1 MGRSRY
7 LSALGTLTF
16 LSYLVSSPAA
26 HAEGSRDLVSSGGN
40 RPYLEYRTDLNA
52 NILRRTIIKVYAN
65 AGETIDLG
73 SSAIGI
79 GINANIGRINYR
91 SPSNVAGTC
100 STVAVSGRIPGSI
113 ANRSEE
119 VAGPGNGSN
128 GTFVPCRITVPSG
141 QSGIWEIDFVSPNPN
156 NVSGPSSNPPP
167 IAATDNWDQLNNA
180 SYISAWDVTVRSSAG
195 TPISGRVYANY
206 YAFNM
211 GGNNRSLS
219 SEFTVLTR
227 EGYQYRID
235 LNGLD
240 PFGFIF
246 FANRNG
252 FYDQASGDPIF
263 RSLQLVGQNP
273 GQLPPGYFF
282 QNPNNADTG
291 IYVTQK
297 TFVNRPDSSMPATAN
312 SPTGNTWLYREPVP
326 PPVPT
331 GFGFVGIEGTAGQAG
346 TSPLGGSLTFNSP
359 AQTSYSITID
369 INQDNIYGNANDRTF
384 VGRAVV
390 GANSVFWDGL
400 DDNGNRVP
408 VSTIPYNVRMNLYAG
423 EAHFPMIDAEQN
435 NSGIIV
441 QRLNQPGGLTSVSEN
456 PFNIYYDDRNTSVNN
471 YTVCAT
477 GETSFSP
484 ADNPGCYGG
493 GPTPR
498 QALTGINSSGGAHR
512 FTSNF
517 GDRRGID
524 TWVYYPSVDVAI
536 PGGISLK
543 EADLIVDKTV
553 DKATANP
560 GDQLIYT
567 ITVRNNGPSDEPGIG
582 FRDTVPE
589 TLTNV
594 SWSCAVTSGT
604 GACGAANGAGNT
616 IDTTLDLNNQAVAT
630 YTVTG
635 DLSTE
640 ASGSITNVATAIRN
654 NDITDPNLSNN
665 TDDAITTIAAR
676 PPVGG
681 TICYSVA
688 NSNDRLVKVD
698 INTGVENIVG
708 TAAGSPDI
716 SAIAYWPLTGILYAT
731 NANRLGTLNTNTG
744 AYTNLSSSF
753 GSGNGSAGTKT
764 FSEVDG
770 LTFHPFTGELYGS
783 VRDSGQDLLIKINPA
798 TGAPIAD
805 AFGPNRTYLV
815 IQADDVGDITFD
827 SETGYLYGIIGNN
840 ADTLARINTTDG
852 TVTTIGSLGVTGME
866 GLTVYNNGSFY
877 GTTSSNS
884 PNGNSFYRISKTTGQ
899 ATKIRDLTTGR
910 NYESVDCLTGG
921 ANEITGT
928 VFLDPDQSGTLNAG
942 DSGTENAA
950 VRLYR
955 DVNGNGQVD
964 SGDIL
969 LTLQK
974 TIASGTFGFR
984 FAANGSFVMDVD
996 PATLPPVNSVFTTD
1010 NVEVA
1015 NFGLSL
1021 NAVDANNDFGHYT
1034 NSNLAIVKRITAI
1047 NGIRLTDSVDN
1058 LTDANDNHPN
1068 WPSGKSSAG
1077 ISTFLAGAV
1086 EKFAE
1091 PGDVVEYTIYYLA
1104 TGNFPVTNVKL
1115 CDRIPINTTYISNSM
1130 VLFTSGNTNNLT
1142 DNNFDNDAGEYIGV
1156 GDSTAVP
1163 CPGTN
1168 NNGTILINL
1177 ARSPDQLPNATAP
1190 GTPTNAYGFIRFRVT
1205 IN

>member
-1 MGRSRY
+1 MGGSRY

-16 LSYLVSSPAA
+16 LSCLISSPAA
-26 HAEGSRDLVSSGGN
+26 RAEGSRDLVSSGGD
-40 RPYLEYRTDLNA
+40 RPYLEFRTDLNA

-73 SSAIGI
+73 SSAVGRGAGI
-79 GINANIGRINYR
+79 INYR
-91 SPSNVAGTC
+91 SPNNVAGTC
-100 STVAVSGRIPGSI
+100 STALVGGKVTGFI
-113 ANRSEE
+113 ANRAEE
-119 VAGPGNGSN
+119 VAGPGNGSGN
-128 GTFVPCRITVPSG
+128 TFVPCKVTVGPG
-141 QSGIWEIDFVSPNPN
+141 QSGIWEIDFVSPNQNSSANPPA
-156 NVSGPSSNPPP
+156 VSGT
-167 IAATDNWDQLNNA
+167 ATWNQPNTVG
-180 SYISAWDVTVRSSAG
+180 YVSAWDATVRSSAG

-211 GGNNRSLS
+211 GNNNRSLS

-235 LNGLD
+235 LNGVD

-263 RSLQLVGQNP
+263 RSLQLVGPNP

-359 AQTSYSITID
+359 SQTTFSITID
-369 INQDNIYGNANDRTF
+369 INQDGIYGNANDRTF
-384 VGRAVV
+384 IGRAVV

-400 DDNGNRVP
+400 DDNGVRVP

-435 NSGIIV
+435 DNGIIV
-441 QRLNQPGGLTSVSEN
+441 QRLNQPAGLTSVSEN
-456 PFNIYYDDRNTSVNN
+456 PFNIYYDDRNTPINN
-471 YTVCAT
+471 YTVCAA

-512 FTSNF
+512 FTDNF

-524 TWVYYPSVDVAI
+524 TWVYYPSVDVAL

-543 EADLIVDKTV
+543 EADLIVNKTV
-553 DKATANP
+553 DRVTANP
-560 GDQLIYT
+560 GDQLTYT
-567 ITVRNNGPSDEPGIG
+567 ITVRNNGPSNEPGIG
-582 FRDTVPE
+582 FKDTVPNV
-589 TLTNV
+589 LSNV

-604 GACGAANGAGNT
+604 GACGTASGTGNT
-616 IDTTLDLNNQAVAT
+616 IDTTLDLNNQAVIT
-630 YTVTG
+630 YIVRGT
-635 DLSTE
+635 LSAN

-654 NDITDPNLSNN
+654 KDITDPNLSNN
-665 TDDAITTIAAR
+665 TDDAVTTISAP

-681 TICYSVA
+681 TICYAVA
-688 NSNDRLVKVD
+688 NGNDQLVKID
-698 INTGVENIVG
+698 ITTGTVNIVG
-708 TAAGSPDI
+708 SGTPARPGTAAPNI
-716 SAIAYWPLTGILYAT
+716 AAIAYWPVTNTLYASD
-731 NANRLGTLNTNTG
+731 ANRLGTLDTSTG
-744 AYTNLSSSF
+744 VYSNRGSF
-753 GSGNGSAGTKT
+753 GSGSGSLGSKT
-764 FSEVDG
+764 FAQVDG

-783 VRDSGQDLLIKINPA
+783 VRNSTGNDLLIKIDPA
-798 TGAPIAD
+798 TGARIAN
-805 AFGPNRTYLV
+805 AFGTGIDYLTTGATD
-815 IQADDVGDITFD
+815 IGDIAFD
-827 SETGYLYGIIGNN
+827 PETGYLYGVGGLN
-840 ADTLARINTTDG
+840 ADTLIRIDLTNGSTTTVG
-852 TVTTIGSLGVTGME
+852 TLGATKMQ
-866 GLTVYNNGSFY
+866 GLTFYNDGRLY
-877 GTTSSNS
+877 GTTSSNIQS
-884 PNGNSFYRISKTTGQ
+884 ENSFYRINKATGQ
-899 ATKIRDLTTGR
+899 ATKIRDLSAGT
-910 NYESVDCLTGG
+910 NYDSVDCLTG
-921 ANEITGT
+921 ASNSITGT
-928 VFLDPDQSGTLNAG
+928 VFLDPDQSATFNAG
-942 DSGTENAA
+942 DSGTPNAT

-955 DVNGNGQVD
+955 DVNGDGQVD
-964 SGDIL
+964 GGDIL

-974 TIASGTFGFR
+974 TIANGTFAFQI
-984 FAANGSFVMDVD
+984 AANGSFVMDVD
-996 PATLPPVNSVFTTD
+996 PATLPPANSVFTTD

-1015 NFGLSL
+1015 NFGFGLGL
-1021 NAVDANNDFGHYT
+1021 LDADNNFGHYT
-1034 NSNLAIVKRITAI
+1034 NANLAIVKRITAI

-1058 LTDANDNHPN
+1058 PADKNDNHPN
-1068 WPSGKSSAG
+1068 WPTGTSSAG
-1077 ISTFLAGAV
+1077 ISTFLTGAV

-1104 TGNFPVTNVKL
+1104 TGNAPVTNVKL
-1115 CDRIPINTTYISNSM
+1115 CDRVPINTTYISNSI
-1130 VLFTSGNTNNLT
+1130 VLFTSGNTTNLT
-1142 DNNFDNDAGEYIGV
+1142 DTNFDNDGGEYLSV

-1168 NNGTILINL
+1168 NNGTLLVNL
-1177 ARSPDQLPNATAP
+1177 ARSPSQLPNATAP
-1190 GTPTNAYGFIRFRVT
+1190 GTPTNAYGYIRFRVT